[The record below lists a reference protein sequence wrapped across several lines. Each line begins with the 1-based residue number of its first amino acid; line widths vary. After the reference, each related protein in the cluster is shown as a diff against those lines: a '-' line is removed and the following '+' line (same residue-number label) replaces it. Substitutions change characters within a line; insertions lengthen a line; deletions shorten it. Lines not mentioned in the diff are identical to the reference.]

1 MMSLTAEQRQEIGD
15 APEVVIETKRGD
27 RVTGTV
33 IWVAVGDDN
42 VYVRSV
48 RGESGHWYQR
58 AVADPEVALRVGDHR
73 FEFRAIPAN
82 DPDSIE
88 RASEALRRK
97 YRGRSLENMLLPEI
111 LGTTL
116 RLEAR

>member
-1 MMSLTAEQRQEIGD
+1 MSLTAEQLQEIGD
-15 APEVVIETKRGD
+15 SQLVIIETRRGD

-33 IWVAVGDDN
+33 IWVVVVDDV

-48 RGESGHWYQR
+48 RGESGRWYQR
-58 AVADPEVALRVGDHR
+58 AVADAAVALRVGDDR

-82 DPDSIE
+82 DPDSVE
-88 RASEALRRK
+88 SASEGLRRK
-97 YRGRSLENMLLPEI
+97 YRGRSLENMLLPET

-116 RLEAR
+116 RLEPR

>member
-1 MMSLTAEQRQEIGD
+1 MSLTPDQLEKLATTQM
-15 APEVVIETKRGD
+15 VNIETKKGD
-27 RVTGTV
+27 RVIGTT
-33 IWVAVGDDN
+33 IWVAVNGDE

-48 RGESGHWYQR
+48 RGDAGRWYRR
-58 AVADPEVALRVGDHR
+58 AMADPDVTLEVGDQRIR
-73 FEFRAIPAN
+73 FTAVPAT

-88 RASEALRRK
+88 AASAGLREK
-97 YRGRSLENMLLPEI
+97 YRGRSLENMLLPET

>member
-1 MMSLTAEQRQEIGD
+1 MMALTAEQLQEIAD
-15 APEVVIETKRGD
+15 APLVVIETRRGD

-33 IWVAVGDDN
+33 IWVVVVEGD

-48 RGESGHWYQR
+48 RGESGRWYQR
-58 AVADPEVALRVGDHR
+58 AVADAEVALKVGDDR
-73 FEFRAIPAN
+73 FEFTAIPAN

-88 RASEALRRK
+88 SASEALRRK
-97 YRGRSLENMLLPEI
+97 YRGRSLDNMLLPET

-116 RLEAR
+116 RLEPR